1 MKLKNILSI
10 LCLLLMTVS
19 CSMEDDVMND
29 ISNEIEAT
37 QQESKEAYISLGVNV
52 DVLSSKSVVSEG
64 GTDNETDQT
73 INNLAIFLL
82 EGDKVIKNAYLSEG
96 QFTVSD
102 GVVMVNNN
110 VFGILTKKKD
120 NLKVLVAA
128 NASAFTADNISNYKN
143 EAVIKAASAKLE
155 DCTKFGES
163 SINWGDYPGY
173 NKING
178 EEGALQQAPFNVEIK
193 LTQSYARIELAE
205 FNVIKNSSSNK
216 DVDVELIG
224 VELSNVKENG
234 QVDGLEKTADITP
247 NKEFAYADQYKCNTS
262 DMECISSPGKNLI
275 AGSDIYFR
283 AFAYNYKSSSSKMKM
298 KLTYKVGV
306 KTRTK
311 EFTIQG
317 GSEGA
322 ESVVA
327 GYIYRMKVTATLR
340 AEQVDLDVVFSIK
353 NWIDGG
359 LLVDGGMKENNA
371 N

>member
-128 NASAFTADNISNYKN
+128 NASAFTA
-143 EAVIKAASAKLE
+143 
-155 DCTKFGES
+155 
-163 SINWGDYPGY
+163 
-173 NKING
+173 
-178 EEGALQQAPFNVEIK
+178 
-193 LTQSYARIELAE
+193 R
-205 FNVIKNSSSNK
+205 
-216 DVDVELIG
+216 
-224 VELSNVKENG
+224 
-234 QVDGLEKTADITP
+234 
-247 NKEFAYADQYKCNTS
+247 
-262 DMECISSPGKNLI
+262 
-275 AGSDIYFR
+275 
-283 AFAYNYKSSSSKMKM
+283 
-298 KLTYKVGV
+298 
-306 KTRTK
+306 
-311 EFTIQG
+311 
-317 GSEGA
+317 
-322 ESVVA
+322 
-327 GYIYRMKVTATLR
+327 
-340 AEQVDLDVVFSIK
+340 
-353 NWIDGG
+353 
-359 LLVDGGMKENNA
+359 
-371 N
+371 

>member
-262 DMECISSPGKNLI
+262 DMECISSGKNLI

-317 GSEGA
+317 GSNGE

-359 LLVDGGMKENNA
+359 LLVEGGMKENND
-371 N
+371 